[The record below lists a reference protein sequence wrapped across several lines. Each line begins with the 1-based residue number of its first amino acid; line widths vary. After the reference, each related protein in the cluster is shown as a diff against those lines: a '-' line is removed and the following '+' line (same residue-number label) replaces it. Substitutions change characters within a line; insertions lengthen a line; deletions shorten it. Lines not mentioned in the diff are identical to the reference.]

1 MRAATAELHGAA
13 REVSALADG
22 FRAGQDRD
30 GSVPGAGPDDI
41 ALLRAIVRRSAD
53 ALLALGAERQLAAL
67 RSDTDAW
74 IAAGLHTAPDFGA
87 TRDSFAPPGRDELA
101 FFVGCALTTNSAP
114 PVGRRMECFL
124 VRRREPREI
133 DVLAEF
139 YPHPKNNC
147 QSVVLLTGSAGFRS
161 GNCLVFFPE
170 NVPSSRPVESQ
181 SYALFFFNKF
191 RRIHE
196 ELAIP
201 PAGRIMVDRT
211 APAASTGLRP
221 DVCYDARS
229 VWGYLHDYHH
239 HQGRWPLDE
248 NVALKTNWFVG
259 LLEETKVDAKTVLAA
274 VDDDRV
280 PFRDEQI
287 DMILLERLVRY
298 PRSRV
303 ATRNFDAG
311 TGVFLYSWFRER
323 GGIGV
328 TPGGLRFD
336 RAAAISALREY
347 VREIEDLEERVS
359 TPDLY
364 RSEAISYVRRYLREG
379 EDRDRFAFSPDQEN
393 LLLHRSAA
401 EDDQLVFAD
410 GEL

>member
-1 MRAATAELHGAA
+1 MITTPPELYATALEVVEL
-13 REVSALADG
+13 VDQ
-22 FRAGQDRD
+22 FRVRQERD
-30 GSVPGAGPDDI
+30 GSVANPSAEDVE
-41 ALLRAIVRRSAD
+41 LLRTIVRRSSEI
-53 ALLALGAERQLAAL
+53 LSSFGAERQLDGL
-67 RSDTDAW
+67 WSDIKTW
-74 IAAGLHTAPDFGA
+74 IDSGLATTPDFGR
-87 TRDSFAPPGRDELA
+87 TREEFSPPQRDEFA

-114 PVGRRMECFL
+114 PVGRRLECFL

-133 DVLAEF
+133 DKLAEF

-147 QSVVLLTGSAGFRS
+147 QSVILLAGSSGFRL

-170 NVPSSRPVESQ
+170 NVPSARPVESQ
-181 SYALFFFNKF
+181 SYALFFFSKF

-196 ELAIP
+196 ALAIP
-201 PAGRIMVDRT
+201 PAARILVDGT
-211 APAASTGLRP
+211 PVASTGLRP

-229 VWGYLHDYHH
+229 VWGYLHDYYH
-239 HQGRWPLDE
+239 HQGSWPLDE

-259 LLEETKVDAKTVLAA
+259 LLEETKVDAKTIIAA
-274 VDDDRV
+274 IDDDRV

-323 GGIGV
+323 GGLI
-328 TPGGLRFD
+328 TTSSGLRFN
-336 RAAAISALREY
+336 RQTAVSALRDY
-347 VREIEDLEERVS
+347 VSEIEGMEEHIT
-359 TPDLY
+359 TPDEY
-364 RSEAISYVRRYLREG
+364 KSKATSFVRRYLREG
-379 EDRDRFAFSPDQEN
+379 EGRDRFAFSSDQ
-393 LLLHRSAA
+393 LLLLSHRSAA
-401 EDDQLVFAD
+401 EDQPLLFAD